1 MASTQELDTVST
13 KIQRIAE
20 LAKCHPERSFV
31 SLSHHIDPHWLW
43 EAYERIRKDGVV
55 VIDGITAETYEE
67 DLLSLTRTPT
77 LRDSS
82 LRSIRSVRMGVRVI
96 SGLLGCPDIY

>member
-31 SLSHHIDPHWLW
+31 SLPHHIDLRWLW
-43 EAYERIRKDGVV
+43 EAYAGAFYPANEPRRGRT
-55 VIDGITAETYEE
+55 G
-67 DLLSLTRTPT
+67 DL
-77 LRDSS
+77 
-82 LRSIRSVRMGVRVI
+82 
-96 SGLLGCPDIY
+96 